1 MSNIEIKYL
10 TKNDEYKSLEIT
22 DSTSSTEDGVVSIQS
37 VKEEWKKELASVSGV
52 PEFKTEIC
60 YKTIKIPFDGTTK
73 VPYPCLYTR
82 TSRHWIELKV
92 KYPADVANDV
102 KDKIIKCATE
112 GAIFAAAA
120 LAPGLVAPEAIPV
133 LIPIAK
139 GAFTLRFSE
148 CLAEEIRNTIEIDIT
163 HESKSGDWKRV

>member
-10 TKNDEYKSLEIT
+10 TKNDEYKLLDIT
-22 DSTSSTEDGVVSIQS
+22 DSASSIDEDAVSLQS

-52 PEFKTEIC
+52 PEVKTDIC
-60 YKTIKIPFDGTTK
+60 YKTVRIPMDGTTK

-92 KYPADVANDV
+92 KYPADVASDV

-112 GAIFAAAA
+112 GAVYAAGTLAVA
-120 LAPGLVAPEAIPV
+120 LLVPEAIAG
-133 LIPIAK
+133 LIPSAK
-139 GAFTLRFSE
+139 AAFALKFSE
-148 CLAEEIRNTIEIDIT
+148 CLEEEIRNTIEIDIT
-163 HESKSGDWKRV
+163 HESESGDWKRV